1 MARCKCLAALWWV
14 SSSILNPYSVIQR
27 RCWLVRT
34 RRLVAKSDSA
44 SALVM
49 GGSLWYV
56 LIVEGEG
63 WGCLP
68 LCCNPLHEV
77 GFDLLAGD
85 GDGLLE
91 A

>member
-1 MARCKCLAALWWV
+1 
-14 SSSILNPYSVIQR
+14 
-27 RCWLVRT
+27 
-34 RRLVAKSDSA
+34 
-44 SALVM
+44 M

-77 GFDLLAGD
+77 GFDLLACD
-85 GDGLLE
+85 GNGLLE